1 MIQIDDALFRLAV
14 DTFDYSGELDLI
26 DKLST
31 YEVIKLY
38 QVIYYLHKE

>member
-14 DTFDYSGELDLI
+14 DTFDYRGELDLI
-26 DKLST
+26 DKLSV

-38 QVIYYLHKE
+38 QAIYYLQKQ